1 MTKIRIRIK
10 ELSEQGKLLLNG
22 VWVKKKEKK
31 KKKKK
36 GKITIFFKRFWEVF
50 GHFGNKLA
58 FLGSLFHVCNKC
70 HLDILG
76 NGCEIVTSAF
86 AGMAQAGGHSED

>member
-22 VWVKKKEKK
+22 VWVIIIG
-31 KKKKK
+31 KK

>member
-22 VWVKKKEKK
+22 VWVIIII
-31 KKKKK
+31 